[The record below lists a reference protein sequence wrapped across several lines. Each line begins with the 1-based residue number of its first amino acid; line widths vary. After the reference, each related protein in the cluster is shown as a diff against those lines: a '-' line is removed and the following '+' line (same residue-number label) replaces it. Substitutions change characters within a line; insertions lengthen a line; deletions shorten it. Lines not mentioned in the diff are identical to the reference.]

1 MRKLLLILLLNAF
14 AIMLSMAQ
22 IVNKFRDSSQF
33 TKGVRFDSTLHFA
46 GLKTG
51 VAADSIILVAD
62 VNGTVKKINKSSLLI
77 AGQIALDDSIAALRA
92 IRKVDSIYRNS
103 DSIVYKI
110 NGIRYSIK
118 DSTANLSGYALQ
130 TSLND
135 SVSAL
140 RLVRKVDTL
149 YRNLDS
155 IIFTINGVRRAIKD
169 TLNQIPTLT
178 FTKNSTKDSI
188 ITTYNG
194 IRYAVKDSVGS
205 TSGFVPYNGATQ
217 DVDLGAFALNAF
229 AVKINGTNGNG
240 HINLR
245 HQASNA
251 TAQGQSSTIFA
262 DNNGD
267 LKWKNDGLSYATL
280 KMSGVTADRI
290 YRFPDSTGTVAL
302 LSNIPTLTFAKNTGR
317 DSIILTY
324 NGTRSAVK
332 DSTGGGGGSLSSLTA
347 ATASNTINNVNNT
360 QEWQWNSLSGTGLK
374 LSNNFTGSQ
383 SGSILMDISNTGT
396 IPASNTTT
404 GLRVTNTKVSVPGGT
419 TTGIRVDVNGST
431 AAAFGVQISHAGSSG
446 SALDIVAGAGSSNGI
461 QMNSN
466 RINFR
471 SNTEYIQ
478 SDGSVFYHNAGSLR
492 NFIISS
498 NNTVASFT
506 NSTGGA
512 QIFTIGRPSSSSHTL
527 IFGGD
532 MSGSSYRSE
541 LTSNNTILGSGGS
554 LKFSGNTGL
563 AGSYGTFTPTYLMTV
578 YGTNSNVG
586 IGTETPVTTALL
598 EMSSTTKGFLLPRM
612 TTTQRDNI
620 VSPAT
625 GLMIYDTT
633 TNKVSVYNGT
643 AWKYL
648 LYE

>member
-103 DSIVYKI
+103 DSIIYKI

-155 IIFTINGVRRAIKD
+155 IIFTINGIRRAIKD

-194 IRYAVKDSVGS
+194 IRSAVKDSVGS
-205 TSGFVPYNGATQ
+205 TSGFVPYTGATQ
-217 DVDLGAFALNAF
+217 DVDLGAWALNAF
-229 AVKINGTNGNG
+229 AVKVNGTNGNG

-262 DNNGD
+262 DNSGD

-332 DSTGGGGGSLSSLTA
+332 DSTGGGGGSSLSSLTA

-383 SGSILMDISNTGT
+383 NGSILMDISNTGT

-431 AAAFGVQISHAGSSG
+431 AAAFGVQISQTGGSG
-446 SALDIVAGAGSSNGI
+446 SALDIVAGSSSGI

-466 RINFR
+466 RINLR
-471 SNTEYIQ
+471 SNTEWIQ
-478 SDGSVFYHNAGSLR
+478 STGSNVFYSGGSLI
-492 NFIISS
+492 NYILTTNTSVLCLS
-498 NNTVASFT
+498 NN
-506 NSTGGA
+506 NQGA
-512 QIFTIGRPSSSSHTL
+512 QLFTIARPNSSSHQL

-532 MSGSSYRSE
+532 MSGSNYRSE